1 VKIKGSYSRKSLK
14 KSSIIFLFI
23 ATLALTSCAS
33 PSTSESS
40 EPTQSSEEDGVSNKQ
55 PSGTVSE
62 ANALKAGKNYLNF
75 TAFSKKGLIEQL
87 EFDGYSNQDATYAAG
102 AIEVDWNE
110 QAAKAGKNYLS
121 FTSFSKK
128 GLIEQLEFDG
138 YTKEQAKYGASAN
151 GL

>member
-1 VKIKGSYSRKSLK
+1 MKIKGSYSRKSLK
-14 KSSIIFLFI
+14 KSSILFLFI

-33 PSTSESS
+33 PNTSESS

-62 ANALKAGKNYLNF
+62 ANALRAGKNYLNF

-87 EFDGYSNQDATYAAG
+87 EFDC
-102 AIEVDWNE
+102 
-110 QAAKAGKNYLS
+110 
-121 FTSFSKK
+121 
-128 GLIEQLEFDG
+128 
-138 YTKEQAKYGASAN
+138 YTTEQAKYGASAN